1 MRRSRVYN
9 STVCRGNRRPVE
21 RETMTK
27 IIGYRIKD
35 GKVIKA
41 ARKQSVSQKI
51 QARKKPKT
59 KYGKAARYGTMG
71 K

>member
-1 MRRSRVYN
+1 
-9 STVCRGNRRPVE
+9 
-21 RETMTK
+21 MTK
-27 IIGYRIKD
+27 ITGYRIKD